1 MDNLVIDA
9 VVLVVSSLL
18 LLPFLI
24 FGAWCFLEQS
34 EEGRRRLSNTL
45 LSAQNLRRVVVVA
58 GLFLASFLV
67 FCLALSI
74 RWLSSA
80 LASPGARAS
89 AGELVFVTLM
99 ALLAAATAL
108 FLTREMLL
116 GKGTILILLCCPRV
130 GWNIPI
136 VKVAALVLL
145 LGFLWARRGRQNL
158 LFKVLRMQ
166 LSFLFLLDALMPGIS
181 MLFFVM
187 LSLSLAA
194 LVASTPEPEFERD
207 SFETNELILASLE
220 KMKKEGSL
228 KKREEFRLLPTL
240 FSVQEQYEGMKG
252 LKIGKPLSYEKLCN
266 FFRAKVGQDM
276 EQNKQESAFRLQSLL
291 FRLRHSEL
299 TLQLLNE
306 VSAFSRELGDDL
318 NLETRV
324 RLLELKREI
333 EERFA
338 KREQQLSLSQ
348 VVEVC
353 ARIEGANAHLE
364 EALSQLE
371 KFWINVEGQEMT
383 EEELTRVLSEVAERE
398 ETIEEAMLQ
407 IRDHASTQTQ
417 ARLYYYGLKLLNF
430 DYEVGQPTP
439 SGQQGEAGKQSS
451 TYFLVAREGVVTD
464 VSSQLLLELRKKK
477 QEVKGERLEA
487 VIPKELVPFIE
498 QSFSSVF
505 DHSRAEQVVLP
516 FLDLGQ
522 QLVPFRVQFEVRF
535 HP

>member
-1 MDNLVIDA
+1 M
-9 VVLVVSSLL
+9 
-18 LLPFLI
+18 
-24 FGAWCFLEQS
+24 
-34 EEGRRRLSNTL
+34 
-45 LSAQNLRRVVVVA
+45 
-58 GLFLASFLV
+58 
-67 FCLALSI
+67 
-74 RWLSSA
+74 
-80 LASPGARAS
+80 
-89 AGELVFVTLM
+89 
-99 ALLAAATAL
+99 
-108 FLTREMLL
+108 
-116 GKGTILILLCCPRV
+116 
-130 GWNIPI
+130 
-136 VKVAALVLL
+136 
-145 LGFLWARRGRQNL
+145 
-158 LFKVLRMQ
+158 
-166 LSFLFLLDALMPGIS
+166 
-181 MLFFVM
+181 
-187 LSLSLAA
+187 
-194 LVASTPEPEFERD
+194 
-207 SFETNELILASLE
+207 
-220 KMKKEGSL
+220 
-228 KKREEFRLLPTL
+228 
-240 FSVQEQYEGMKG
+240 
-252 LKIGKPLSYEKLCN
+252 
-266 FFRAKVGQDM
+266 
-276 EQNKQESAFRLQSLL
+276 
-291 FRLRHSEL
+291 
-299 TLQLLNE
+299 
-306 VSAFSRELGDDL
+306 
-318 NLETRV
+318 

-535 HP
+535 YP